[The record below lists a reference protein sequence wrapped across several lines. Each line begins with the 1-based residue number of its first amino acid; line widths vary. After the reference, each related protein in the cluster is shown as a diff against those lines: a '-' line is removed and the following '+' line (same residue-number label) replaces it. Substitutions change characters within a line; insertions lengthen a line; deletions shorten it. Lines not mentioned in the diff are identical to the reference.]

1 MWQKLLF
8 AALIEA
14 RSCERFRLLS
24 EGLKEEALRSFYREF
39 MISEAGH
46 YRLFIELA
54 NEYVGTEKVKKRW
67 TEWLE
72 FEANVMKQLELSGK
86 RMH

>member
-1 MWQKLLF
+1 
-8 AALIEA
+8 
-14 RSCERFRLLS
+14 
-24 EGLKEEALRSFYREF
+24 

>member
-1 MWQKLLF
+1 M

-24 EGLKEEALRSFYREF
+24 EGLADVKLREFYREF

-46 YRLFIELA
+46 YRMFIALA
-54 NEYVGTEKVKKRW
+54 EEYFGKQKTKQRW
-67 TEWLE
+67 QEWLS
-72 FEANVMKQLELSGK
+72 FEADVMKRMELSGK